1 MDILQPDLVRAI
13 VFERPNWI
21 EEGPDSSA
29 GILEVVNSVGL
40 VCREDRDDV
49 QRLALATVEVQV
61 PGYLLLYEAQRA
73 VDASLL

>member
-13 VFERPNWI
+13 VFEAERPNWI

-49 QRLALATVEVQV
+49 QRDV
-61 PGYLLLYEAQRA
+61 
-73 VDASLL
+73 